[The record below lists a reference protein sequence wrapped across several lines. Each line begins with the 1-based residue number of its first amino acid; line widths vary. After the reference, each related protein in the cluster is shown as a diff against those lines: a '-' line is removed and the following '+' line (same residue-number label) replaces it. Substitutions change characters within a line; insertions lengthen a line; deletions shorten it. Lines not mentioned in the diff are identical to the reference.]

1 MTADTITPSYWLNW
15 RFLICGIWILAA
27 MLVSAVIIWKYEGF
41 SKSRSQQIE
50 NHELINKAGFLYKDE
65 VWKACYK
72 GIHPVWL
79 LVYRLIAFALLLSLL
94 IADVVTHRLRILNF
108 YTQWTF
114 TLVTIYFGLGS
125 SLSIHGCLES
135 RKGGNSEN
143 SDVVDAERGSYSSDS
158 TPENASVLI
167 VYNGLNSHVREAAGL
182 WGYVFQI
189 IFQACICAGGVVIT
203 DCFFWLLIY
212 PSHIYESN
220 WVHFLAVCMHS
231 FNTICLLGDTFLN
244 CLRFPFFRIAYF
256 VLWTCIFVSFQW
268 IIHIYVSTRWP
279 YPFLDFSSQYGPFG
293 YFAVG
298 ILHLPCYGIFA
309 VLIRIKKYWLS

>member
-114 TLVTIYFGLGS
+114 TLVTIYFGL
-125 SLSIHGCLES
+125 
-135 RKGGNSEN
+135 
-143 SDVVDAERGSYSSDS
+143 
-158 TPENASVLI
+158 
-167 VYNGLNSHVREAAGL
+167 
-182 WGYVFQI
+182 
-189 IFQACICAGGVVIT
+189 
-203 DCFFWLLIY
+203 
-212 PSHIYESN
+212 
-220 WVHFLAVCMHS
+220 AVCMHS